1 MFMPTSYFLY
11 MLGTPFL
18 KAMGLLYWGTLTQ
31 GFPSN
36 PVETVTAAL
45 QSEALSVQSCFLPAL
60 LSQVSALCH
69 SLKLSLPALL
79 LPPYSSQAFHSTNL
93 LHIWSQS
100 ICVSAQTDTRGHCCN
115 PSKRWWYSQIRWC
128 QRRWSAVVRFCINLK
143 VETVGFPDGLIV
155 YWCEQKQRVKDESRV
170 LA

>member
-1 MFMPTSYFLY
+1 MFMPRSYFLY

-100 ICVSAQTDTRGHCCN
+100 ICFSAQTDKEATAVIQARDGGTLRSDGARGVGG
-115 PSKRWWYSQIRWC
+115 Q
-128 QRRWSAVVRFCINLK
+128 WSDSV
-143 VETVGFPDGLIV
+143 
-155 YWCEQKQRVKDESRV
+155 
-170 LA
+170 